1 MIIFK
6 SNTTEEWI
14 LNITNCYYSG
24 LESGD
29 IVVENSK
36 PVEQVDSNSGSF
48 SLAITDLASAIASKS
63 KNDYEEMKKEY
74 QVMLCILNN
83 IHVRFTFENVFVST
97 SCFHLAAL
105 LKSSIFQIDRDDEI
119 LQSICCGEDSH
130 IPCTFGKLPGNLAKN
145 RFRTT
150 FPCK

>member
-1 MIIFK
+1 MIIFTSK
-6 SNTTEEWI
+6 TTEEWI

-36 PVEQVDSNSGSF
+36 PVEQVDSNSGSI
-48 SLAITDLASAIASKS
+48 SITDLASAIASKS

-74 QVMLCILNN
+74 QVMLCILNK

-97 SCFHLAAL
+97 SCFPLAAL
-105 LKSSIFQIDRDDEI
+105 LKSSIFQIGRDDEI
-119 LQSICCGEDSH
+119 LQLKKKS
-130 IPCTFGKLPGNLAKN
+130 
-145 RFRTT
+145 RFVLHLL
-150 FPCK
+150 CHSD

>member
-1 MIIFK
+1 MIIFTSK
-6 SNTTEEWI
+6 TTEEWI

-36 PVEQVDSNSGSF
+36 PVEQVGSVSG

-74 QVMLCILNN
+74 QVMLCILNK

-97 SCFHLAAL
+97 S
-105 LKSSIFQIDRDDEI
+105 SIFQIDRDDEI
-119 LQSICCGEDSH
+119 LQLKKKS
-130 IPCTFGKLPGNLAKN
+130 
-145 RFRTT
+145 RFV
-150 FPCK
+150 FHLLCHSD

>member
-6 SNTTEEWI
+6 SKTTEEWI

-36 PVEQVDSNSGSF
+36 PVEQVDSNSGSI
-48 SLAITDLASAIASKS
+48 SISDLASVIASKS

-74 QVMLCILNN
+74 QVMFFFKTKYDFLKN
-83 IHVRFTFENVFVST
+83 FSVST
-97 SCFHLAAL
+97 SCFYLAML
-105 LKSSIFQIDRDDEI
+105 LKSSIFQIARD
-119 LQSICCGEDSH
+119 
-130 IPCTFGKLPGNLAKN
+130 
-145 RFRTT
+145 
-150 FPCK
+150 